1 MKKITIV
8 DYGSGNVLSAQK
20 SFVKIA
26 KDNNIEVDVLISKKL
41 NDVKNSTH
49 IVLPGQGAFSTCMNG
64 LKKTDGLIEELSE
77 FALIKKKP
85 FLGICVGMQMLAKM
99 SEENGDH
106 EGLGWIDGQ
115 IKLLPGDN
123 LKLPHMGWNL
133 VIPTNSKYNNL
144 ISTKNDYYFVHS
156 YYFECADK
164 DNILAE
170 TQYGTNFASIVG
182 KENIYGVQFHPE
194 KSSSQGLNLLKEF
207 IGVWTCLHN

>member
-20 SFVKIA
+20 SFIKIA
-26 KDNNIEVDVLISKKL
+26 KDNNTEVDVLISKKL
-41 NDVKNSTH
+41 NDVKDSTH
-49 IVLPGQGAFSTCMNG
+49 VVLPGQGAFSTCMNG
-64 LKKTDGLIEELSE
+64 LKKTDGLIDELSE

-85 FLGICVGMQMLAKM
+85 FLGICVGMQMLAKK

-106 EGLGWIDGQ
+106 EGLGWINGQ

-133 VIPTNSKYNNL
+133 ATPTNSKYNNL

-170 TQYGTNFASIVG
+170 TKYGTNFASIVG

-207 IGVWTCLHN
+207 IGA

>member
-20 SFVKIA
+20 SFIKIA

-64 LKKTDGLIEELSE
+64 LKKTDGLIDELSE

-85 FLGICVGMQMLAKM
+85 FLGICVGMQMLAKI

-133 VIPTNSKYNNL
+133 ATPTNSKYSNL
-144 ISTKNDYYFVHS
+144 ISIKNDYYFVHS
-156 YYFECADK
+156 YYFDCANK

-170 TQYGTNFASIVG
+170 TKYGTNFASIVG

-207 IGVWTCLHN
+207 IRV

>member
-20 SFVKIA
+20 SFIKIA
-26 KDNNIEVDVLISKKL
+26 KDNNIEADVLISKKL

-49 IVLPGQGAFSTCMNG
+49 VVLPGQGAFSTCMNG
-64 LKKTDGLIEELSE
+64 LKNTDGLIDELSE

-99 SEENGDH
+99 SEENGVH

-156 YYFECADK
+156 YYFDCANK

-170 TQYGTNFASIVG
+170 TKYGTNFASIVG

-194 KSSSQGLNLLKEF
+194 KSSSQGLNLLKGF
-207 IGVWTCLHN
+207 IKV

>member
-20 SFVKIA
+20 SFIKIA
-26 KDNNIEVDVLISKKL
+26 KDNNIEVDVLISKNL

-49 IVLPGQGAFSTCMNG
+49 IVLPGQGAFSTCMKG
-64 LKKTDGLIEELSE
+64 LKKTEGLIDELSE

-133 VIPTNSKYNNL
+133 ATPTNSKYNNL
-144 ISTKNDYYFVHS
+144 ILNKNDYYFVHS
-156 YYFECADK
+156 YYFDCANK

-170 TQYGTNFASIVG
+170 TKYGINFTSIVG

-194 KSSSQGLNLLKEF
+194 KSSSQGLNLLKKF
-207 IGVWTCLHN
+207 IRV

>member
-20 SFVKIA
+20 SFIKIA
-26 KDNNIEVDVLISKKL
+26 KDNNIDVEVLISKKI

-64 LKKTDGLIEELSE
+64 LKKTDGLIDELSE

-85 FLGICVGMQMLAKM
+85 FLGICVGMQMLAKK

-170 TQYGTNFASIVG
+170 TKYGTNFTSIVG

-207 IGVWTCLHN
+207 IGV

>member
-1 MKKITIV
+1 MKKIIIV

-26 KDNNIEVDVLISKKL
+26 KDNNIEADVLISKKL
-41 NDVKNSTH
+41 NDVKDSTH
-49 IVLPGQGAFSTCMNG
+49 LVLPGQGAFSTCMNG
-64 LKKTDGLIEELSE
+64 LKKTDGLIDALSE

-85 FLGICVGMQMLAKM
+85 FLGICVGMQMLANV
-99 SEENGDH
+99 SEENGYH

-115 IKLLPGDN
+115 IKLLPEDN

-133 VIPTNSKYNNL
+133 VMPTNSKYNNL

-207 IGVWTCLHN
+207 IKL

>member
-20 SFVKIA
+20 SFIKIA

-64 LKKTDGLIEELSE
+64 LKKTDGLIDELSE

-85 FLGICVGMQMLAKM
+85 FLGICVGMQMLANI

-133 VIPTNSKYNNL
+133 AIPTNSKYNNL

-170 TQYGTNFASIVG
+170 TKYGTNFASIVG

-207 IGVWTCLHN
+207 IRV

>member
-20 SFVKIA
+20 SFIKIA
-26 KDNNIEVDVLISKKL
+26 KDNNIEADVLISKKL

-64 LKKTDGLIEELSE
+64 LKKTDGLIDELSE

-85 FLGICVGMQMLAKM
+85 FLGICVGMQMLAKK

-115 IKLLPGDN
+115 IKLLPEDN

-133 VIPTNSKYNNL
+133 VMPTNSKNNNL

-170 TQYGTNFASIVG
+170 TEYGTNFASIVG

-207 IGVWTCLHN
+207 IGA

>member
-41 NDVKNSTH
+41 NDVKDSTH
-49 IVLPGQGAFSTCMNG
+49 VVLPGQGAFSTCMNG
-64 LKKTDGLIEELSE
+64 LKKTDGLIDELYE

-85 FLGICVGMQMLAKM
+85 FLGICVGMQMLANI

-115 IKLLPGDN
+115 IKLLPEDN

-133 VIPTNSKYNNL
+133 VTPTNSKYNNL

-207 IGVWTCLHN
+207 IRV

>member
-20 SFVKIA
+20 SFIKIA

-41 NDVKNSTH
+41 NDVKDSTH
-49 IVLPGQGAFSTCMNG
+49 VVLPGQGAFSTCMNG
-64 LKKTDGLIEELSE
+64 LKKTDGLIDELSE

-85 FLGICVGMQMLAKM
+85 FLGICVGMQMLAKK

-123 LKLPHMGWNL
+123 LKLPHMGWN
-133 VIPTNSKYNNL
+133 VATPSNSKYNNL
-144 ISTKNDYYFVHS
+144 ISDQNDYYFVHS
-156 YYFECADK
+156 YYFDCANK

-170 TQYGTNFASIVG
+170 TKYGTNFASIIG

-207 IGVWTCLHN
+207 IRV

>member
-26 KDNNIEVDVLISKKL
+26 KDNNIDVNVLISKKL
-41 NDVKNSTH
+41 NDIKNSTH
-49 IVLPGQGAFSTCMNG
+49 IVLPGQGAFYTCMNG
-64 LKKTDGLIEELSE
+64 LKKTDGLIDELSE

-85 FLGICVGMQMLAKM
+85 FLGICVGMQMLAKK

-106 EGLGWIDGQ
+106 EGLGWIDAQ

-170 TQYGTNFASIVG
+170 TKYGTNFTSIVG

-207 IGVWTCLHN
+207 IRV

>member
-20 SFVKIA
+20 SFIKIA
-26 KDNNIEVDVLISKKL
+26 KDNNIEADVLISKKL

-64 LKKTDGLIEELSE
+64 LKKTDGLIDELSE

-85 FLGICVGMQMLAKM
+85 FLGICVGMQMLAKK
-99 SEENGDH
+99 SEEKGDH

-133 VIPTNSKYNNL
+133 ATPTNSKYNNL
-144 ISTKNDYYFVHS
+144 ISIKNDYYFVHS
-156 YYFECADK
+156 YYFDCTNK

-170 TQYGTNFASIVG
+170 TKYGTNFASIVG

-207 IGVWTCLHN
+207 IGV

>member
-20 SFVKIA
+20 SFIKIA
-26 KDNNIEVDVLISKKL
+26 KENNIEVEVLISKKL

-64 LKKTDGLIEELSE
+64 LKKTDGLIDELSE

-115 IKLLPGDN
+115 IKSLPGDN

-133 VIPTNSKYNNL
+133 AIPTNSKYNNL
-144 ISTKNDYYFVHS
+144 ISSKNDYYFVHS

-170 TQYGTNFASIVG
+170 TKYGTNFASIVG

-194 KSSSQGLNLLKEF
+194 KSSSQGLNLLKKF
-207 IGVWTCLHN
+207 IGV

>member
-20 SFVKIA
+20 SFIKIA
-26 KDNNIEVDVLISKKL
+26 KDNNIEVDVSISKKL

-64 LKKTDGLIEELSE
+64 LKKTDGLIDELSE

-85 FLGICVGMQMLAKM
+85 FLGICVGMQMLAKK

-133 VIPTNSKYNNL
+133 AIPTNSKYNNL

-170 TQYGTNFASIVG
+170 TKYGTNFASIVG

-207 IGVWTCLHN
+207 IRV

>member
-20 SFVKIA
+20 SFIKIA
-26 KDNNIEVDVLISKKL
+26 KDNNIEADVLISKKL

-64 LKKTDGLIEELSE
+64 LKKTDGLIDELSE
-77 FALIKKKP
+77 YALIKKKP
-85 FLGICVGMQMLAKM
+85 FLGICVGMQMLANI
-99 SEENGDH
+99 SEENGAH
-106 EGLGWIDGQ
+106 EGLGWIDGK
-115 IKLLPGDN
+115 IKVLPGDN
-123 LKLPHMGWNL
+123 LKLPHMGWNF
-133 VIPTNSKYNNL
+133 VNPTNSKYNNL

-156 YYFECADK
+156 YYFDCTNK

-170 TQYGTNFASIVG
+170 TKYGTNFASIVG

-207 IGVWTCLHN
+207 IGA